1 MRSSGGA
8 VLASPLSLF
17 AVAVGGAAGSVAR
30 YVMLLAIAQWIGTRF
45 PVGTI
50 IVNVIGCTVMGVL
63 SELAALTW
71 SPSPELRALLLV
83 GVLGGFTTFSSFTL
97 DIGVLVAR
105 DELAAAAGYFLAS
118 TLFSVVG
125 FFAGLWAVRSLVSVS
140 L

>member
-1 MRSSGGA
+1 M
-8 VLASPLSLF
+8 LASPLSLL
-17 AVAVGGAAGSVAR
+17 AVAIGGAAGSVAR
-30 YVMLLAIAQWIGTRF
+30 YLMLLAIMQWAGSRF

-50 IVNVIGCTVMGVL
+50 VVNVIGCTVMGVL
-63 SELAALTW
+63 SELAALIW

-105 DELAAAAGYFLAS
+105 DEFTAAAGYFLAS

>member
-1 MRSSGGA
+1 M
-8 VLASPLSLF
+8 LASPLSLL

-30 YVMLLAIAQWIGTRF
+30 YLMLMLVMQWAGTRF

-50 IVNVIGCTVMGVL
+50 VVNVIGCTVMGVL
-63 SELAALTW
+63 SELAALAW
-71 SPSPELRALLLV
+71 SPSPELRAFLLV

-97 DIGVLVAR
+97 DIGLLVAR
-105 DELAAAAGYFLAS
+105 DEFMAAAGYFLAS

-125 FFAGLWAVRSLVSVS
+125 FFAGLWAVRSLVSVP

>member
-1 MRSSGGA
+1 M
-8 VLASPLSLF
+8 LASPLSLL
-17 AVAVGGAAGSVAR
+17 AVAIGGAAGSVAR
-30 YVMLLAIAQWIGTRF
+30 YLMLLAIMQWAGSRF

-50 IVNVIGCTVMGVL
+50 VVNVIGCTVMGVL
-63 SELAALTW
+63 SELAALIW

-105 DELAAAAGYFLAS
+105 DEFTAAAGYFLAS
-118 TLFSVVG
+118 TLFSVLG
-125 FFAGLWAVRSLVSVS
+125 FFAGLWAARSLVSVS

>member
-1 MRSSGGA
+1 M
-8 VLASPLSLF
+8 LASPLSLL

-30 YVMLLAIAQWIGTRF
+30 YLMLMMVMQWAGTRF

-50 IVNVIGCTVMGVL
+50 VVNVIGCTAMGVL
-63 SELAALTW
+63 SELAALAW

-105 DELAAAAGYFLAS
+105 DEFAAAAGYFLAS